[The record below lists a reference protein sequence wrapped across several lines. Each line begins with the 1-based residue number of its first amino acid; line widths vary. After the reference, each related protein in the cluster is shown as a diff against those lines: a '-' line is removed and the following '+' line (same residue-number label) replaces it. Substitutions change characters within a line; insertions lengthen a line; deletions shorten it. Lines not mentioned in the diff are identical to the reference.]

1 MRQNSKWYSFEQ
13 LYKHPILIIAIL
25 CLILNFLTTLG
36 KDKSI
41 AIFGILVVL
50 GIIVFFKIE
59 GKVNT
64 RNVIILLSVGSLL
77 LRVVYILNT
86 PYFSRQHDVAQI
98 GNIDGHL
105 PYIEY
110 FFNNGL
116 KLPDF
121 DPRTKWQFYHP
132 PLHHFI
138 SALWLKLNCSLGID
152 YNLAVENIQIL
163 TLFYSCCINVI
174 CYKIFKEFSLDKLA
188 LILPYSIVCFHPT
201 LTLFSGSINNDV
213 LCLTLMSATILYTIR
228 WYKNPRASL
237 IIKIAISLGLSIMAK
252 ASDILLAPAIAV
264 VFLLKLVQNKTIFK
278 KFLSQF
284 AVFGLICIPLGLWW
298 SIYNF
303 VRFGMPLNY
312 IPSVNV
318 LFIDNYSVFDR
329 FLDLDPVQFR
339 NIFVCLEEPYS
350 EHNILIT
357 ILKSSIFGEY
367 KMKDNPLSLVCS
379 TVLFYT
385 NILLVGISLVS
396 MSVAAIKKS
405 TKIDLTL
412 KTFWIML
419 YIVIM
424 ASYIKFCFEYP
435 NICTQDYRYIAVTF
449 IIGSLSIGFALDF
462 IKNMRTTQAKIFKTL
477 TISATVIFCLSSVV
491 VYSMLD

>member
-1 MRQNSKWYSFEQ
+1 MKQNSKWYYFEQ
-13 LYKHPILIIAIL
+13 LSKHPIIIIAIL
-25 CLILNFLTTLG
+25 CLGLNFLTTLG
-36 KDKSI
+36 AEKSI
-41 AIFGILVVL
+41 AIFGIFVIL
-50 GIIVFFKIE
+50 GISVFLKIE
-59 GKVNT
+59 GKLST

-77 LRVVYILNT
+77 LRVMYILNT

-98 GNIDGHL
+98 GTTDGHL
-105 PYIEY
+105 AYIEY
-110 FFNNGL
+110 FFNHGL

-121 DPRTKWQFYHP
+121 DPRSKWQFYHP

-138 SALWLKLNCSLGID
+138 SALWLKLNCTLGMSFPT
-152 YNLAVENIQIL
+152 AVENIQIL

-188 LILPYSIVCFHPT
+188 LVLPYSIVCFHPT
-201 LTLFSGSINNDV
+201 LIILSGSINNDI
-213 LCLTLMSATILYTIR
+213 LCLTLMLAAILFTIR

-237 IIKIAISLGLSIMAK
+237 IIKIALFMGLSIIAK
-252 ASDILLAPAIAV
+252 ASGILLAPAIAV
-264 VFLLKLVQNKTIFK
+264 VFLLKLVQNKAAFP
-278 KFLSQF
+278 KFIGQF
-284 AVFGLICIPLGLWW
+284 AIFGLICIPLGLWW

-303 VRFGMPLNY
+303 IRFGMPLNF

-329 FLDLDPVQFR
+329 FLDLDPVQFK
-339 NIFVCLEEPYS
+339 NIFVCFGEPYS

-357 ILKSSIFGEY
+357 ILKSSMFGEY
-367 KMKDNPLSLVCS
+367 NLKNSGASMIFT

-385 NILLVGISLVS
+385 NIVLVGISLVC

-419 YIVIM
+419 YTVIM

-435 NICTQDYRYIAVTF
+435 NICTQDYRYVVVTF
-449 IIGSLSIGFALDF
+449 IIGTLSIGFALDF
-462 IKNMRTTQAKIFKTL
+462 LNGIKTKQAKVFKAL
-477 TISATVIFCLSSVV
+477 TIAATVIFCLSSVV
-491 VYSMLD
+491 VYTMLE